1 VAAAFAA
8 AARRAGAVCRCIIRR
23 HKAPISAAQIPHHPL
38 RVFVMGEHG
47 INREAATAHDIA
59 EMRRLTEESLRAGA
73 FGFATSRTYS
83 HKTNDG
89 QLVPGHFA
97 EEQELY
103 GIGQAMAAVGSGAF
117 GMNSDFVDEAAE
129 FAWMTRLSKET
140 GRDGLVRP
148 DRPGQGPDALTA
160 SDARRP

>member
-1 VAAAFAA
+1 MTV
-8 AARRAGAVCRCIIRR
+8 
-23 HKAPISAAQIPHHPL
+23 S
-38 RVFVMGEHG
+38 
-47 INREAATAHDIA
+47 
-59 EMRRLTEESLRAGA
+59 S
-73 FGFATSRTYS
+73 S
-83 HKTNDG
+83 
-89 QLVPGHFA
+89 PGHFA